1 MATFTSTATV
11 KRDNTDVVPAK
22 GPAYSMKTLISTVT
36 TAADASVGTTYDF
49 GRIPSNARI
58 SGLSRV
64 YSDDL
69 ATTGSPTLDIGLA
82 EVNNNLVNADD
93 PDALS
98 NGHAISSAV
107 SDALAVTDIS
117 DIGLPAWDYVASE
130 SSDPGGELDVYGTI
144 ADAAITAIASSKSI
158 TLELVYY
165 VD

>member
-1 MATFTSTATV
+1 MATFTVTATE
-11 KRDNTDVVPAK
+11 RRANANIVPAK
-22 GPAYSMKTLISTVT
+22 GPAYSMKTLVSTVT

-49 GRIPSNARI
+49 GNIPSNARI

-82 EVNNNLVNADD
+82 EVNGNLANSDD

-107 SDALAVTDIS
+107 SDALLVTDIS
-117 DIGLPAWDYVASE
+117 NIGLPAWDHVTDEA
-130 SSDPGGELDVYGTI
+130 SDPGGELTVYGSI
-144 ADAAITAIASSKSI
+144 ADAAITAIASDKSI
-158 TLELVYY
+158 TIELVYY